1 MAEPWIGQRGL
12 KRRVRWGESERTWW
26 QTDCNE
32 RGRGGGGS
40 GGMAVGLE
48 RETRVDGVPWAE
60 RATCGGR
67 SAGKRQEEQI
77 ESCMEALL
85 GPPDAMIQLG
95 SHILSCSLVV
105 STCMRACLHSRST
118 DSTPAIA

>member
-1 MAEPWIGQRGL
+1 
-12 KRRVRWGESERTWW
+12 
-26 QTDCNE
+26 
-32 RGRGGGGS
+32 
-40 GGMAVGLE
+40 MAVGLE

-95 SHILSCSLVV
+95 SHILSCSL
-105 STCMRACLHSRST
+105 RACLHSPST

>member
-1 MAEPWIGQRGL
+1 
-12 KRRVRWGESERTWW
+12 
-26 QTDCNE
+26 
-32 RGRGGGGS
+32 
-40 GGMAVGLE
+40 MAVGLE
-48 RETRVDGVPWAE
+48 PETRVDGVPWAE

-67 SAGKRQEEQI
+67 SAGKWQEEQI
-77 ESCMEALL
+77 ESCMALL

-105 STCMRACLHSRST
+105 STCMRLSLHSCST